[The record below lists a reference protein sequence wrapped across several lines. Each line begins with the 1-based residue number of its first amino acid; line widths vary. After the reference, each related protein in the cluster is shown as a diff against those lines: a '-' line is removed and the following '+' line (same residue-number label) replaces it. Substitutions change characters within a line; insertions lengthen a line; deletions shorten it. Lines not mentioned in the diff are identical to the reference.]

1 MLCRNSRTID
11 HFFAHTIAFFA
22 VYIGHYDGPLGI
34 MGDSS
39 SSGDELEAGE
49 LVIDDSYAQLS
60 KKAKKSKKSKKKKE
74 KEREKKHSLKGAK
87 KISKGT
93 EASSPATIITIST
106 YRTISVVIK
115 W

>member
-1 MLCRNSRTID
+1 
-11 HFFAHTIAFFA
+11 
-22 VYIGHYDGPLGI
+22 

-74 KEREKKHSLKGAK
+74 KEKEREKKHSLKGAK

-93 EASSPATIITIST
+93 EASSPVT
-106 YRTISVVIK
+106 
-115 W
+115 